1 MKNFITKKSM
11 NPLPVFK
18 KIGAIALLSFFGLWI
33 DGCNDCNVNEKI
45 DTTPG
50 DVVFS
55 AIPLNMDRYSV
66 FTVKK
71 DGNDLK
77 EHIDNSK
84 VFTRPDKNGRIL
96 YVEEDHEGQKN
107 IYISDI
113 PGKDKT
119 KVISGKFYPEVNIPV
134 LSPEGSFFSFY
145 GGDGRLLFSSIG
157 QGMPD
162 IISDAYDAGFIP
174 AFSFDGQYL
183 AYMESSNDSLIFK
196 VINTDNLEVVF
207 SKKYPELMPE
217 NNYYHIIS
225 PNHQNDKVIFSIAL
239 SNELC
244 NIGIFDFRELE
255 LSEYEIEGTNLFNPV
270 IRTNSGEIFI
280 TGSDGNIW
288 LAELDGNISIPE
300 KLTDVASD
308 QICTYV
314 NHRLEDDL
322 ILYTQFSK
330 SGYSGGILKVLNVE
344 YKEEII
350 LSSQVFRGFWLDEEK
365 K

>member
-1 MKNFITKKSM
+1 MKNFITKKSV
-11 NPLPVFK
+11 NPLLILK
-18 KIGAIALLSFFGLWI
+18 RIGALALLSFFGLWI

-55 AIPLNMDRYSV
+55 AMPLNMDENSV

-77 EHIDNSK
+77 EHIANAKLFS
-84 VFTRPDKNGRIL
+84 RPDKNGRISYL
-96 YVEEDHEGQKN
+96 EKDQDGQKN

-113 PGKDKT
+113 PGKNRIKI
-119 KVISGKFYPEVNIPV
+119 ISGKFYPDIGIPV
-134 LSPEGSFFSFY
+134 LSPEGSLFAFY
-145 GGDGRLLFSSIG
+145 GGDGRLLMSSIG

-162 IISDAYDAGFIP
+162 IISENHHAGFIP
-174 AFSFDGQYL
+174 AFSFDDQYL
-183 AYMESSNDSLIFK
+183 AYMESNDDSLTFK
-196 VINTDNLEVVF
+196 VIRTDNLEEIY
-207 SKKYPELMPE
+207 SKTFPDLMPDTGLY
-217 NNYYHIIS
+217 NVIS
-225 PNHQNDKVIFSIAL
+225 PNHQKDKVIFSIAL
-239 SNELC
+239 SSKLC
-244 NIGIFDFRELE
+244 SICIFDFRETE
-255 LSEYEIEGTNLFNPV
+255 LTEYQIEGANLINPV
-270 IRTNSGEIFI
+270 IRTNSTEIFM

-288 LAELDGNISIPE
+288 LADLQNNNSDPQ
-300 KLTDVASD
+300 KFTDVSSD

-314 NHRLEDDL
+314 NYNFEDDL

-350 LSSQVFRGFWLDEEK
+350 LSSQVFMGFWLYDEK